1 MAPTITLTTDFG
13 LTDAYVGVMKGV
25 ILSRCPAARL
35 VDITHGIA
43 PGRIASAAYVLS
55 TAWRYFPDQSVHL
68 AVVDPGVG
76 TSRRIIAAQVGTH
89 RFVAPDNGLLSL
101 VLDEAEADER
111 RVVHVTRDD
120 LNVVPTS
127 RTFHGR
133 DIFAPIAAA
142 LAGGMPLHELGNP
155 VAGWI
160 RLPVREPVEQD
171 GRITG
176 EVIHIDRFGNLITNI
191 PAELVD
197 ERDAIEIAGRRID
210 GLVGSYGS
218 VAAGE
223 LLALI
228 GSTGRLE
235 ISTRGGDAASEL
247 SAELGTAVEV
257 VKR

>member
-13 LTDAYVGVMKGV
+13 LADAYVGVMKGV

-35 VDITHGIA
+35 VDLTHGIA

-76 TSRRIIAAQVGTH
+76 TSRRIIAAQIGTH

-101 VLDEAEADER
+101 VLDEAGDEDR
-111 RVVHVTRDD
+111 RVVHVTRED

-142 LAGGMPLHELGNP
+142 LACGVPLHELGNP

-160 RLPVREPVEQD
+160 RLPSSEPIERD
-171 GRITG
+171 GGVNG

-191 PAELVD
+191 GSELVS
-197 ERDAIEIAGRRID
+197 EGDAIEVAGRRIE
-210 GLVGSYGS
+210 GLAGSYGS
-218 VAAGE
+218 VEPGE

-235 ISTRGGDAASEL
+235 ISVNGGDAA
-247 SAELGTAVEV
+247 AELAADLGTRVEV
-257 VKR
+257 VKS